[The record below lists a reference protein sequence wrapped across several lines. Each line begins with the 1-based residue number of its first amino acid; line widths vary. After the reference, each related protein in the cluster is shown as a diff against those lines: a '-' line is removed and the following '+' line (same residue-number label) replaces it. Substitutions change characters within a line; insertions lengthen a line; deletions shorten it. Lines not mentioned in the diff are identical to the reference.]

1 MILKSLLK
9 ISIRF
14 TFKMS
19 YLKKLYQII
28 LDLQNEQSWALPRS
42 YITTL
47 LLWLLIIIILFICM
61 LVYIIR
67 PTYEKSSLL
76 CIWTYFM
83 WVSVC
88 ASKFSLTKQQQ
99 GSFIYVHPNP
109 PILEREENSIQ
120 LPTMIYF
127 NIFSLLLSIWG
138 GCAVIN

>member
-88 ASKFSLTKQQQ
+88 TSKFSLAKQQQ
-99 GSFIYVHPNP
+99 EQLYIRASKSAYIR
-109 PILEREENSIQ
+109 ERREFYSVAN
-120 LPTMIYF
+120 YD
-127 NIFSLLLSIWG
+127 IF
-138 GCAVIN
+138 